1 VTSRKI
7 APPAIT
13 SKLTG
18 SASAARRRSLPASAS
33 LSPAPADPSDLPA
46 ELLTAIEEK
55 RRMNTVAARRSRA
68 RKAGF
73 IKELEDELEKARTEM
88 DEWRARAE
96 AAEEIVRLLKGDV

>member
-1 VTSRKI
+1 
-7 APPAIT
+7 
-13 SKLTG
+13 
-18 SASAARRRSLPASAS
+18 
-33 LSPAPADPSDLPA
+33 
-46 ELLTAIEEK
+46 
-55 RRMNTVAARRSRA
+55 MNTVAARRSRA